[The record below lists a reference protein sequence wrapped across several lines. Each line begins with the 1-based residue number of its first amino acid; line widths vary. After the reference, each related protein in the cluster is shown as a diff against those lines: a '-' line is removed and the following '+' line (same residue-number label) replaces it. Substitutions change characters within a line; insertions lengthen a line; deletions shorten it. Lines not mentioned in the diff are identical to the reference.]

1 MSAEAGLAG
10 MNDQL
15 SLGEPIDLELPKN
28 PVWVSVARLAAAGI
42 AYRAGMPFDTIE
54 DIKVIV
60 AEAVSYCIQH
70 GSREGRLHLRFDL
83 GENDLAIT
91 LTDSNFPHGLQ
102 RPRDRNGSS
111 YQTFVDGLF
120 LIRGLADEVEFDS
133 DERNGLTLRIRRGV

>member
-10 MNDQL
+10 MSHQL

-70 GSREGRLHLRFDL
+70 GSHEGRLHLRFEL